1 MFGIDD
7 AIAAVSG
14 LADDIIKRVWPDA
27 TEIEKTK
34 LAQAMQEMENQY
46 KVVLGQLEINKVE
59 AASPSLF
66 VSGWRPFIGWGCGFG
81 LVYASTIDPIARF
94 IAMVVFHYIGAFPV
108 VDTTITLQ
116 VLLGM
121 LGLGTMRMVEKV
133 KGVNRV

>member
-14 LADDIIKRVWPDA
+14 LADDIVKRVWPDA
-27 TEIEKTK
+27 TEVEKAK
-34 LAQAMQEMENQY
+34 LSQAVQEMEAQY
-46 KVVLGQLEINKVE
+46 KVILAQIEVNKIE

-66 VSGWRPFIGWGCGFG
+66 ASGWRPFVGWGCGFG
-81 LVYASTIDPIARF
+81 LVYASVIDPFARF
-94 IAMVVFHYIGAFPV
+94 VATVGFHYIGAFPI

-121 LGLGTMRMVEKV
+121 LGLGTMRMAEKIQ
-133 KGVNRV
+133 GVARL